1 MARVNQADSGSGPGT
16 GDEGEERIAGSRIE
30 HARIHNRR
38 LVFETIFQRGPIS
51 RVEIAS
57 VIRLKPQT
65 ISSITRE
72 LLEQGLI
79 VEAGRSSGL
88 RGQPQIY
95 LEANAEA
102 GFSIGIHLDQN
113 LCSILVLDLTRKER
127 ARRVTRIDTGDPANA
142 VKALSSTLSALLAEQ
157 AVSSEHI
164 WGVGLVLPTF
174 GSAGDDFDFSM
185 RHWQAWRDFPFADE
199 LHRLTGYAILVEN
212 DATAAAIGERIHRP
226 DTQEATFVYYYI
238 GHGSGAGLI
247 IDGYPYKG
255 IGGTAGEIGL
265 LPFAGL
271 GGSQTWPESGPEA
284 ADGTA
289 AQGGLISIGGLGLA
303 CGLGLNPD
311 PARIL
316 QLLAIRDH
324 RLMDWLASAARLL
337 RDVVAIIEV
346 MYDPGFIAVGGAL
359 PQPLIERLVDRAY
372 PLRPTPAAR
381 RDRVHPRLIT
391 ARLSEDAAVTGAAML
406 PIFVNTSHNFR
417 HLYIRQNLAD
427 VRPFEVA
434 GSAQP

>member
-1 MARVNQADSGSGPGT
+1 MTSVNQAGAGAGPNS
-16 GDEGEERIAGSRIE
+16 GDEGEGRIAGSRIE
-30 HARIHNRR
+30 DARIHNRR

-57 VIRLKPQT
+57 IIGLKPQT

-79 VEAGRSSGL
+79 VEAGRSSGM

-95 LEANAEA
+95 LEPNAEA
-102 GFSIGIHLDQN
+102 GFSIGVHLDQN
-113 LCSILVLDLTRKER
+113 FCNILVFDLTRKER
-127 ARRVTRIDTGDPANA
+127 ARRIARVDTSDPASA
-142 VKALSSTLSALLAEQ
+142 VRELAAVLPALLGEHGLPAER
-157 AVSSEHI
+157 V

-174 GSAGDDFDFSM
+174 GSAGDEFDFSM

-199 LHRLTGYAILVEN
+199 LQRMTGFPVLVEN

-255 IGGTAGEIGL
+255 VGGAAGEIGL

-271 GGSQTWPESGPEA
+271 GGSQTWPETPDE
-284 ADGTA
+284 TT
-289 AQGGLISIGGLGLA
+289 AQGGLVSIGGLGLA
-303 CGLGLNPD
+303 CGLGLNPE
-311 PARIL
+311 PEQIL
-316 QLLAIRDH
+316 NLLAIRDH
-324 RLMDWLASAARLL
+324 RLMDWIATAARLM
-337 RDVVAIIEV
+337 RDVVAIVEV
-346 MYDPGFIAVGGAL
+346 MYDPAFIAVGGAL

-381 RDRVHPRLIT
+381 HDRIHPRLVT

-406 PIFVNTSHNFR
+406 PIFINTSHNFR

-427 VRPFEVA
+427 VRPFEIASGGV
-434 GSAQP
+434 

>member
-1 MARVNQADSGSGPGT
+1 MTSLNQAGAGSGPSA
-16 GDEGEERIAGSRIE
+16 GDEGEGRIAGSRIE
-30 HARIHNRR
+30 DARIHNRR

-57 VIRLKPQT
+57 IIGLKPQT

-79 VEAGRSSGL
+79 VEAGRSSGM

-95 LEANAEA
+95 LEPNAEA
-102 GFSIGIHLDQN
+102 GFSIGVHLDQN
-113 LCSILVLDLTRKER
+113 FCHILVFDLTRKER
-127 ARRVTRIDTGDPANA
+127 ARRIARVDTSDPAAA
-142 VKALSSTLSALLAEQ
+142 VHELAAVLPALLNSHGLPAQ
-157 AVSSEHI
+157 RV

-174 GSAGDDFDFSM
+174 GSAGDEFDFSM

-199 LHRLTGYAILVEN
+199 LQRLTGFPVLVEN

-255 IGGTAGEIGL
+255 MGGAAGEIGL

-271 GGSQTWPESGPEA
+271 GGSQTWPETPDE
-284 ADGTA
+284 TA

-303 CGLGLNPD
+303 CGLGLSPE
-311 PARIL
+311 PEQIL
-316 QLLAIRDH
+316 NLLAIRDH
-324 RLMDWLASAARLL
+324 RLMDWLASAARLM

-346 MYDPGFIAVGGAL
+346 MYDPAFIAVGGAL

-381 RDRVHPRLIT
+381 HDRVHPRLVT

-406 PIFVNTSHNFR
+406 PIFINTSHNFR
-417 HLYIRQNLAD
+417 HLYIRQNLAE
-427 VRPFEVA
+427 VRPFEISGGGA
-434 GSAQP
+434 

>member
-1 MARVNQADSGSGPGT
+1 MARVIKADSNTHPGVA
-16 GDEGEERIAGSRIE
+16 DEGEDRIAGSRIE

-57 VIRLKPQT
+57 VIGLKPQT

-102 GFSIGIHLDQN
+102 GFSVGVHLDQN

-127 ARRVTRIDTGDPANA
+127 ARRVTRLDTADPAEA
-142 VKALSSTLSALLAEQ
+142 VRALASLLADLLEEQ
-157 AVSSEHI
+157 GLPGERV
-164 WGVGLVLPTF
+164 WGIGLVLPTF
-174 GSAGDDFDFSM
+174 GSADDAFDFSM
-185 RHWQAWRDFPFADE
+185 RHWQAWRDFPFAEE
-199 LHRLTGYAILVEN
+199 LQRLTGHAILVEN

-226 DTQEATFVYYYI
+226 DTQDATFVYYYI

-255 IGGTAGEIGL
+255 AGGMAGEIGL

-271 GGSQTWPESGPEA
+271 GGSQTWAEA
-284 ADGTA
+284 AEETA

-311 PARIL
+311 PAQVL
-316 QLLAIRDH
+316 NLLALRDH

-337 RDVVAIIEV
+337 RDVVAVIEV

-381 RDRVHPRLIT
+381 RDRVHARLIT

-417 HLYIRQNLAD
+417 HLYIRQNLAEI
-427 VRPFEVA
+427 RPFEIASGAV
-434 GSAQP
+434 